1 MKSSTTGNRGVMS
14 AALNVLSRKQV
25 STGQMRRLLSRKGYA
40 SDEIENCIAK
50 LGEWRYLDD
59 RSYAADLVLTM
70 VGTCPFGRRRAL
82 FELKKRLFPADIVEA
97 AVSEAYDTLD
107 EEVLAHQAA
116 AVYLRGKDE
125 SSLKVKER
133 LTRWLLRRG
142 FDFETANSVAV
153 GPGEWRFQ

>member
-1 MKSSTTGNRGVMS
+1 MSRNATGTRSVMS

-25 STGQMRRLLSRKGYA
+25 STGQMRRLLGSKGYS

-59 RSYAADLVLTM
+59 RSYAADLVRAM
-70 VGTCPFGRRRAL
+70 GGAYPFGRRRAL
-82 FELKKRLFPADIVEA
+82 FELKKKLFSDEVVEA
-97 AVSEAYDTLD
+97 AVSEAYDALD
-107 EEVLAHQAA
+107 EEVLAHRAA

-133 LTRWLLRRG
+133 LARWLLRRG
-142 FDFETANSVAV
+142 FDFETANSVAF